1 VSHDE
6 PTVSPTRSGPLS
18 RSAAEAADAED
29 SLAPFRDRVVFESA
43 SADRNDPARR
53 IYLDG
58 NSLGRLP
65 VGAAARVADLLTRE
79 WGEGL
84 VASWDAWLDEATR
97 VGDVLG
103 TGLLGARAGEVV
115 VADSTTVNLYKL
127 AAAALDEAAARDAT
141 RRVVVTDSEN
151 FPTDRYV
158 LEGLCAA
165 RSLTLQVL
173 DVDPVE
179 GPSLDAL
186 ARVLADDDVALLSL
200 SHIAYRGGARLDL
213 AAVNELAA
221 TAGVRVLWDLAHS
234 VGAVP
239 VDLHATGCQLAVG
252 CTYKYVNAG
261 PGAPAF
267 LYVRRDLQA
276 RLRSPIWGWFG
287 QQDQFA
293 MAADYR
299 PVDGIGRFTAGTPP
313 VAGIALVDAGASLL
327 VEAGLDRLA
336 AKGAALTA
344 LVIDLADEWLAPHD
358 LVVATPRDATRRGS
372 HVSLRHPAAWQI
384 CQAMIADG
392 VVPDFRAPDLVRL
405 GPAPLYTS
413 FVDVWDALD
422 RLRRIMTERRYEQ
435 SPTTR
440 GRVT

>member
-1 VSHDE
+1 M
-6 PTVSPTRSGPLS
+6 SGPPT
-18 RSAAEAADAED
+18 RSAAEAADAAD
-29 SLAPFRDRVVFESA
+29 PLASFRSRVVFDSSA
-43 SADRNDPARR
+43 ADRKHPGRR

-65 VGAAARVADLLTRE
+65 VGAAERVSDLLTRE

-84 VASWDAWLDEATR
+84 VGSWDVWLDEATR
-97 VGDVLG
+97 VGDLLG

-115 VADSTTVNLYKL
+115 IADSTTVNLYKL
-127 AAAALDEAAARDAT
+127 AAAALDEAAARDAS
-141 RRVVVTDSEN
+141 RRVVVTDAEN

-165 RSLTLQVL
+165 RGMTLRVL
-173 DVDPVE
+173 DVDPVD

-186 ARVLADDDVALLSL
+186 AAASADDDVALLSL
-200 SHIAYRGGARLDL
+200 SHVAYRGGARLDL
-213 AAVNELAA
+213 AAVNGIAA
-221 TAGVRVLWDLAHS
+221 HAGVRVLWDLAHS
-234 VGAVP
+234 IGAVP
-239 VDLHATGCQLAVG
+239 VDLHATGCELAVG

-267 LYVRRDLQA
+267 LYVRRELQSS
-276 RLRSPIWGWFG
+276 LRSPIWGWFG
-287 QQDQFA
+287 QQDQFGMGTA
-293 MAADYR
+293 YQ
-299 PVDGIGRFTAGTPP
+299 PVEGIGRFTAGTPP

-336 AKGAALTA
+336 AKGAALTTLLIELTDA
-344 LVIDLADEWLAPHD
+344 WLAPHD
-358 LVVATPRDATRRGS
+358 LVVATPRVASRRGS

-384 CQAMIADG
+384 CQALIADG

-422 RLRRIMTERRYEQ
+422 RLRRIVADRRYEQ
-435 SPTTR
+435 FPAAR